1 MKVKEQTITNSA
13 LNSISEKRYNHNN
26 DGSFKKDKKKSK
38 KDNLKVNEKEVIS
51 AIDEFS
57 KEKLTLK
64 SGLKASLN
72 KKGSKLSVTL
82 KDSSGAIIRE
92 LTGNEF
98 LELRKSIDKSG
109 KIINQRV

>member
-1 MKVKEQTITNSA
+1 MKVKEQVVTNA
-13 LNSISEKRYNHNN
+13 IVNSVSEKRYNHNN
-26 DGSFKKDKKKSK
+26 DGSSKKDRKKSK

-72 KKGSKLSVTL
+72 KKGSQLNVTL
-82 KDSSGAIIRE
+82 KDSSGAIIRQ

-98 LELRKSIDKSG
+98 LKLRKSIDKNG